1 MGKKFN
7 FEFIPLTRDQIKE
20 MSSSELSFN
29 ISKFRRFIKEANY
42 INVDTVPFE
51 TELCY
56 LDHERQ
62 VREKIERA
70 QCVSNNT
77 FQGK

>member
-7 FEFIPLTRDQIKE
+7 FDFVPFTRGQIKE
-20 MSSSELSFN
+20 MSMTELSFN
-29 ISKFRRFIKEANY
+29 ISRFRRFIREA
-42 INVDTVPFE
+42 INTNIDAVPFE

-62 VREKIERA
+62 VREKAEAPQR
-70 QCVSNNT
+70 VKYNT
-77 FQGK
+77 LQGT

>member
-20 MSSSELSFN
+20 MSSTELAFN
-29 ISKFRRFIKEANY
+29 ISKFKRLVREAN
-42 INVDTVPFE
+42 NVNIDAVPFE

-62 VREKIERA
+62 VREKAEAPQR
-70 QCVSNNT
+70 VKYNT
-77 FQGK
+77 LQGT

>member
-7 FEFIPLTRDQIKE
+7 FDFVPFTRDQIKE
-20 MSSSELSFN
+20 MSMTELSFN
-29 ISKFRRFIKEANY
+29 ISRFRRFIREA
-42 INVDTVPFE
+42 INTNIDAVPFE

-62 VREKIERA
+62 VRERIERS
-70 QCVSNNT
+70 QRTKNNT
-77 FQGK
+77 SQGA